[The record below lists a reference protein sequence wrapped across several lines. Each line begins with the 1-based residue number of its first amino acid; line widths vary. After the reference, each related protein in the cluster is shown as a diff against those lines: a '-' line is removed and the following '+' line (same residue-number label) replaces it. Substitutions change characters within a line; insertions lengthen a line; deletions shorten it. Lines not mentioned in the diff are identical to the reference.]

1 MIIVAQDRC
10 KERGKT
16 RVLYYYIQK
25 HPCHTLYV
33 LGFGPLCQTWGK
45 MGSWILRKIIK
56 NQRIKEHFEQSPA
69 HLDFKAGKLYS
80 KRKSFSRVPYL
91 PV

>member
-1 MIIVAQDRC
+1 MIIVEQDRL
-10 KERGKT
+10 KERDKN

-25 HPCHTLYV
+25 HQCHTPYV
-33 LGFGPLCQTWGK
+33 LGFGQLCRTGIL
-45 MGSWILRKIIK
+45 GSWILRKIIQ
-56 NQRIKEHFEQSPA
+56 NHQIKKHFEQSPA

-80 KRKSFSRVPYL
+80 KCKSFSRVPYL

>member
-10 KERGKT
+10 KERDKN

-33 LGFGPLCQTWGK
+33 LGFGQLCQTWEK
-45 MGSWILRKIIK
+45 MGSWILRKII
-56 NQRIKEHFEQSPA
+56 HFEQSPA

-80 KRKSFSRVPYL
+80 TRK
-91 PV
+91 